1 MSGSREQRR
10 ADWRLWLAIAFAFVV
25 LSVVFRDAPA
35 RFLVVEDPP
44 EVVDAVVVLAGDPSY
59 ERTTYAA
66 GLVLAGQAKW
76 LVVTGGEPGP
86 GDSAASLRARAIA
99 LGVPPSVILSEESSS
114 GTWESLVNLRP
125 VFERAGIRR
134 VALVTSPYHQ
144 RRASRVARRVWP
156 GMRVVCRPARP
167 SFWSPEGWWRS
178 GRSRRVVLNEWL
190 KLAGYAVLLR
200 L

>member
-1 MSGSREQRR
+1 VSGSPEQRR
-10 ADWRLWLAIAFAFVV
+10 LRWGSVWAAALVLFTFA
-25 LSVVFRDAPA
+25 VVFRDAPA

-99 LGVPPSVILSEESSS
+99 LGVPPSAILSEESSS

-125 VFERAGIRR
+125 VLERAGIRS

-156 GMRVVCRPARP
+156 VMRVVCRPARP

-178 GRSRRVVLNEWL
+178 SRSRRVVLNEWL
-190 KLAGYAVLLR
+190 KLAGYAALLR